1 MDVLK
6 RNRQGIALAIV
17 ATGALSAQV
26 ALAEAQKVPP
36 VPAKPATHAQRP
48 QPAPAAKHPA
58 ALMVRNV
65 PLPRKRPPLPNA
77 VPATQKLSVAAVVPP
92 TLAFHKLPL
101 AAPAMFHPVDR
112 PVGNPF
118 ELAPSAATAPDD
130 VAAIKRVIE
139 ASRKGRLADA
149 DTDEASIKDPVARK
163 LAEWIIL
170 RSDNTNPSFAR
181 YAAFVAGNPAWPHAA
196 LFRRRAENAL
206 WNDHVDDA
214 AVIAFFSG
222 HKPRTAKGRYMLARV
237 LLAKGDRD
245 GAAALVRYAWR
256 HDECTAE
263 TESKVLEMFGDL
275 LTRADHKVRMEQRFY
290 AGDVEAGMRA
300 AGRLGGDDLAI
311 GRARAAVIK
320 RLHNAK
326 ALLDAVPVNARRDP
340 GYIFAHVQWLRMNNK
355 PDEAGKLILTV
366 PQEPAALVDLN
377 QWWQER
383 RILVRKLLDDG
394 DPQTAFRVARD
405 AAPPPH
411 GFFRVDHYFTTGW
424 VALRFLHEPKTA
436 AAYFARISEGTTNP
450 YALARAGYWQGRAAE
465 AMGQHAQAKAYYETA
480 AHYSATYY
488 GQLARAK
495 LGMTDL
501 GLHGP
506 PPLTPAEK
514 QHIANFEIVR
524 AAEILYQLNERDMLA
539 SIYAEL
545 GDSGSDIA
553 GLTALAELATKHGD
567 GRAVLLLGDGAYS
580 RGLPLDYF
588 AYPTFGLPNYKP
600 IAPPISDAVAYSI
613 ARQESH
619 FNQKDVSPAKAMG
632 LMQVTPEAAIDT
644 AKRFKYV
651 YNRGRLLSDPV
662 YNMQMGAAEL
672 SNLFMGYNGSY
683 ILTFAGYNA
692 GRGRV
697 RQWIAA
703 YGDPRDPNV
712 DPVDWVERIPLS
724 ETRNYVERIMENLQV
739 YRARFG
745 GGTKLMIEADIRRG
759 ATN

>member
-1 MDVLK
+1 MDVLR
-6 RNRQGIALAIV
+6 RNRRGLALAIL
-17 ATGALSAQV
+17 AIGALSAQAAV
-26 ALAEAQKVPP
+26 AETQKVPP
-36 VPAKPATHAQRP
+36 ARAKPAVHAQRP
-48 QPAPAAKHPA
+48 QSAPAAKHPA
-58 ALMVRNV
+58 ALVLRNV

-77 VPATQKLSVAAVVPP
+77 APPTQKLSVAAVVPP

-101 AAPAMFHPVDR
+101 AAPATFHPAER
-112 PVGNPF
+112 PFGNRF
-118 ELAPSAATAPDD
+118 AIAPAATTGPDD
-130 VAAIKRVIE
+130 VAAVKRVIE

-149 DTDEASIKDPVARK
+149 DADEASIKDPVARK

-181 YAAFVAGNPAWPHAA
+181 YAAFVDSNPAWPHAS

-206 WNDHVDDA
+206 WNDHVEDT
-214 AVIAFFSG
+214 AVTGFFAS

-263 TESKVLEMFGDL
+263 TESRVLELFGDL

-326 ALLDAVPVNARRDP
+326 ALLDAVPASARRDP

-366 PQEPAALVDLN
+366 PQDAAALVDLD
-377 QWWQER
+377 QWWVER
-383 RILVRKLLDDG
+383 RILVRKLLDDN

-405 AAPPPH
+405 AAVPPR
-411 GFFRVDHYFTTGW
+411 GIYRVDHYFTAGW
-424 VALRFLHEPKTA
+424 IALRFLHDPKTA
-436 AAYFARISEGTTNP
+436 AAYFAHIGEATTNP
-450 YALARAGYWQGRAAE
+450 YGLARGGYWQGRAAE
-465 AMGQHAQAKAYYETA
+465 AMGQHAQAKAYYEA
-480 AHYSATYY
+480 AAQYSATYY

-495 LGMTDL
+495 LGLTDL

-545 GDSGSDIA
+545 GDSASDIV

-580 RGLPLDYF
+580 RGLPFDYF

-619 FNQKDVSPAKAMG
+619 FNQKDISPAKAMG

-644 AKRFKYV
+644 ARKFKAV
-651 YNRGRLLSDPV
+651 YNRARLLSDPV

-672 SNLFMGYNGSY
+672 SNLFSGYNGSY

-759 ATN
+759 AAN